1 MFAVKPVKLIEPVV
15 EPQFVGL
22 VKLVPVITGVG
33 FITTGTLVAADT
45 QFPGL
50 RVAVTTYIPLIAVVT
65 FNIDGFCTA
74 LVNELGPVQL

>member
-1 MFAVKPVKLIEPVV
+1 MFAVKPARLIDPVA
-15 EPQFVGL
+15 EPQLVGL
-22 VKLVPVITGVG
+22 VKLFPVITGVG
-33 FITTGTLVAADT
+33 FITTGTFVAADI

-50 RVAVTTYIPLIAVVT
+50 RVAVTTYTPLIAVVT